1 MEVEEVDSIGVVEE
15 VVIVVV
21 RSDSLV
27 LTAAVVVVVDY
38 LHSRVALLLEYRM
51 VVVVEDRWWIHNWE
65 EILPVVDWEVESVV
79 PVVFHRNY
87 LAVVFVTVE
96 TVDAVVVEAG
106 VVPHDDDDD
115 ADTRTVVADLDSD
128 DGPCHRVVAV

>member
-1 MEVEEVDSIGVVEE
+1 M
-15 VVIVVV
+15 
-21 RSDSLV
+21 
-27 LTAAVVVVVDY
+27 
-38 LHSRVALLLEYRM
+38 
-51 VVVVEDRWWIHNWE
+51 
-65 EILPVVDWEVESVV
+65 ESVV

-115 ADTRTVVADLDSD
+115 DAETRTVVADLDSD

>member
-1 MEVEEVDSIGVVEE
+1 M
-15 VVIVVV
+15 
-21 RSDSLV
+21 
-27 LTAAVVVVVDY
+27 
-38 LHSRVALLLEYRM
+38 
-51 VVVVEDRWWIHNWE
+51 
-65 EILPVVDWEVESVV
+65 

-87 LAVVFVTVE
+87 LAAVFVTVE
-96 TVDAVVVEAG
+96 TVEAG